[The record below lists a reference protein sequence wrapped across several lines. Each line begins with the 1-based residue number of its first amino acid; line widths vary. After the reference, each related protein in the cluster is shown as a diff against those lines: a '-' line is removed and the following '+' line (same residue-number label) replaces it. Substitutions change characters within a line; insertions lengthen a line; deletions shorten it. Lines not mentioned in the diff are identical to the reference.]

1 MATVISHRVESI
13 DGDLV
18 VIGSS
23 GTMSLADRAATS
35 LPVPM
40 QLGDLTI
47 VATSRF
53 DAAKGLL
60 AGSES
65 TMSLQAS
72 MAMGGQEIVIDT
84 VTTLTLELIEG
95 GDWSKQH

>member
-1 MATVISHRVESI
+1 M

-23 GTMSLADRAATS
+23 GTMSLADGAATAS
-35 LPVPM
+35 PIPLK
-40 QLGDLTI
+40 LGNTTI

-53 DAAKGLL
+53 DAGKGLL
-60 AGSES
+60 LGTES
-65 TMSLQAS
+65 TMLLQAS

-84 VTTLTLELIEG
+84 VTTVTLELFEG
-95 GDWSKQH
+95 GG